1 MKRPSAI
8 KIVDF
13 NIKKIIYEREICF
26 VCAVGEIKLKWN
38 KLCVNS
44 IQVMLQFI
52 MWICIMEDIKI
63 YLCRQEPTQPCA

>member
-26 VCAVGEIKLKWN
+26 VCAVGEIKLK
-38 KLCVNS
+38 
-44 IQVMLQFI
+44 
-52 MWICIMEDIKI
+52 
-63 YLCRQEPTQPCA
+63 